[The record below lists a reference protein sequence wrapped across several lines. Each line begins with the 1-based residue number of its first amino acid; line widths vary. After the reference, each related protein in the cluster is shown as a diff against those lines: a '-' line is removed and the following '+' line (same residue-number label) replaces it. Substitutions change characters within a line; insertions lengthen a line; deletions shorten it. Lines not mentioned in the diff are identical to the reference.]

1 MIRVDVVPLPQDL
14 SPHQVDGRAVAVFD
28 VLRATTTM
36 AYALNADARE
46 VLIFDSLE
54 SAKDAAEQFVGPR
67 ILCGERKA
75 LRPPGFDLG
84 NSPSEFT
91 AERVASKTL
100 FMTTTNGTK
109 AIAAASSAEKLFA
122 AALVNATSTAH
133 ALLTTKLDIVLLAA
147 GTDGEFAPEDMTA
160 AGAVLNAMQS
170 LGAELQLGEGTNL
183 ALEIFHQNRVDLLAA
198 LRATQGGRNCIA
210 AGLER
215 DIESAAKLDLFD
227 LVIGVHRNPLIARK
241 QR

>member
-1 MIRVDVVPLPQDL
+1 LL
-14 SPHQVDGRAVAVFD
+14 PHQVDGRAVVVFD

-46 VLIFDSLE
+46 VRIFDSLE

-67 ILCGERKA
+67 ILCGERRA

-84 NSPSEFT
+84 NSPGEFT
-91 AERVASKTL
+91 AARVAGKTL
-100 FMTTTNGTK
+100 FMATTNGTK
-109 AIAAASSAEKLFA
+109 AIVAASGAEKLFV
-122 AALVNATSTAH
+122 AALVNATSTAA
-133 ALLTTKLDIVLLAA
+133 ALLATKLDVVLLCA

-170 LGAELQLGEGTNL
+170 LSVELRLGEGTNL
-183 ALEIFHQNRVDLLAA
+183 ALEIFHQNRADLLAA

-215 DIESAAKLDLFD
+215 DIEPASKLDLFD
-227 LVIGVHRNPLIARK
+227 LIIGVHRNPLIARK
-241 QR
+241 HQ